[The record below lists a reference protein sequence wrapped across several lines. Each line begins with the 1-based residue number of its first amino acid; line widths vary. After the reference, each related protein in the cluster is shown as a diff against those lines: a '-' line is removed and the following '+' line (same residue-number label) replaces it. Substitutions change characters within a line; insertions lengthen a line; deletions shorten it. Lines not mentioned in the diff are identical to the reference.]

1 MPTRRWRSTN
11 RPGRGA
17 SSWRRCFLLAAG
29 VTGALAVSDASALSL
44 DIRPI
49 DFGGGLTATGTII
62 TDGDCANITDWRL
75 SVSSF
80 ERLAHYTNANTPLRI
95 VSDVSVSDDGEAM
108 SVATSPDGVADGGAL
123 GFRARNPSENWGVSL
138 ADFSTSAAPGGEAFY
153 VAGAAFDFLPLDQSA
168 GTSYLAATAS
178 PSAGNVFDLVPL
190 SFSGGV
196 TLYGTILTSGRS
208 GPLGPDDVLGWD
220 IFVDMV
226 TTDVFDSSNSRLAAH
241 ALGLSPDG
249 QLTVMNP
256 DGYLTFVKGIVGGH
270 VYALQLADFTGT
282 PGGQAGYYQG
292 RIAVTTVGLRAGR
305 GPWEVTGDAPITSVP
320 EPGSLVLFA
329 LSMLVMVPS
338 RLRRHA

>member
-1 MPTRRWRSTN
+1 
-11 RPGRGA
+11 
-17 SSWRRCFLLAAG
+17 
-29 VTGALAVSDASALSL
+29 VS
-44 DIRPI
+44 
-49 DFGGGLTATGTII
+49 G
-62 TDGDCANITDWRL
+62 DGQ
-75 SVSSF
+75 
-80 ERLAHYTNANTPLRI
+80 
-95 VSDVSVSDDGEAM
+95 AM
-108 SVATSPDGVADGGAL
+108 SVGTSPDGAADGGTL
-123 GFRARNPSENWGVSL
+123 GFRARNPSVNWGVSL

-270 VYALQLADFTGT
+270 LYALQLADFTGT